1 MNAIQTK
8 VAIIHY
14 QRNYGNHGPLCSDP
28 RSEPPPVAE
37 LATNT
42 AQVTCKDCIK
52 RFKTI
57 GIVPGK
63 VRKLTP
69 KHLGR
74 LSEEERQAQEAG
86 TRIHAVRS
94 LKEMLINSGPDLSL
108 GRLTQLAAF
117 EIQADRISAVV
128 KHWLMDCEHQCRMN
142 DQLDEQAVIQRLINL
157 LS

>member
-28 RSEPPPVAE
+28 RSKPPKATE
-37 LATNT
+37 LTTET
-42 AQVTCKDCIK
+42 AQVTCKDCVK

-57 GIVPGK
+57 GVTAGK

-86 TRIHAVRS
+86 TRIHAVRD
-94 LKEMLINSGPDLSL
+94 LREMIADATPDL
-108 GRLTQLAAF
+108 LTSD
-117 EIQADRISAVV
+117 QAIKIF
-128 KHWLMDCEHQCRMN
+128 KHYLKDIAHDFRMRN
-142 DQLDEQAVIQRLINL
+142 ELDEQATVERIIEKLGETK
-157 LS
+157 

>member
-1 MNAIQTK
+1 MNAIHTK
-8 VAIIHY
+8 IAIIHY

-28 RSEPPPVAE
+28 RSEPPQASE
-37 LATNT
+37 LATDT

-74 LSEEERQAQEAG
+74 LSEDERKAQEAG
-86 TRIHAVRS
+86 TRIHAVRD
-94 LKEMLINSGPDLSL
+94 LREMIADATPDLL
-108 GRLTQLAAF
+108 MP
-117 EIQADRISAVV
+117 EQAIKIFRS
-128 KHWLMDCEHQCRMN
+128 WLKDVAHDFRMRN
-142 DQLDEQAVIQRLINL
+142 ELDEQATVERIIEKLEEKFF
-157 LS
+157 